1 MQRIILDT
9 DPGIDDALALF
20 LALATPQIQ
29 LEAVTTVSG
38 NVPVDHTTRNAL
50 TLLTLAGRTDIPVAR
65 GCSVPLVRPLV
76 DAAHVHGDNGLG
88 NVAFPAPTAQPVN
101 IHAVDLIIE
110 RVMHAPG
117 EITLVAIGPLTNLAL
132 AVRKEP
138 ALASYVREV
147 VIMGGALQVPGN
159 VTPTSEFNVYADPE
173 SAHIVLQAGW
183 PLRLVSLDV
192 TTKATLSSADI
203 ATLAQRNTPVTS
215 AIKQMMAFYFETFA
229 PRSGHSDSFHMHD
242 PLALASVFQPDLI
255 SWEATYV
262 DVELQGKLTFGQ
274 TVSYL
279 GRHDSPPPNVLASVA
294 VDAARFRQMYLEQ
307 ISTAF

>member
-20 LALATPQIQ
+20 LALATPQLQ

-38 NVPVDHTTRNAL
+38 NVQVAHTTRNAL
-50 TLLTLAGRTDIPVAR
+50 TLLTLAGRTDVPVAR
-65 GCSVPLVRPLV
+65 GCSVPLVRRPL

-88 NVAFPAPTAQPVN
+88 NVTFPAPTVQPVN

-110 RVMHAPG
+110 RVMRAPG

-159 VTPTSEFNVYADPE
+159 VTPNAEFNIYADAQA
-173 SAHIVLQAGW
+173 AHIVLQAGW

-192 TTKATLSSADI
+192 TMQATLSSADI
-203 ATLAQRNTPVTS
+203 EMLAQRVTPVTS
-215 AIKQMMAFYFETFA
+215 AIKQMMAFYFEVFA
-229 PRSGHSDSFHMHD
+229 SHSGHSDSFHMHD
-242 PLALASVFQPDLI
+242 PLALASVFQPDLL
-255 SWEATYV
+255 SWESTYV
-262 DVELQGKLTFGQ
+262 DVELQGSLTLGQ

-279 GRHDSPPPNVLASVA
+279 GRHDSPPPNALVAVA
-294 VDAARFRQMYLEQ
+294 VDAVRFRQLYLDQ
-307 ISTAF
+307 ISSAF